1 VAACVSDHCDLPA
14 GSIHISHVQI
24 HLGALSARAARAAPG
39 QFTGTHKPA
48 GGKRQQKDQT
58 QGGCHPSGTLFHCFL
73 LYHHSTVTL
82 FNPSIPLQTG
92 TDRVSYYKRQKRLS
106 LPVKNKKL
114 SLSVKKQKDCLFLAK
129 NYYLRMIIPPV
140 TRLVFRLKKII

>member
-1 VAACVSDHCDLPA
+1 MFDPVPLALPA
-14 GSIHISHVQI
+14 LPPVSSPGRTNRQAARDSKRIR
-24 HLGALSARAARAAPG
+24 LRAAATPLVHFFIASS
-39 QFTGTHKPA
+39 FIIT
-48 GGKRQQKDQT
+48 QQL
-58 QGGCHPSGTLFHCFL
+58 LFI
-73 LYHHSTVTL
+73 
-82 FNPSIPLQTG
+82 PSILSQTG